1 MLRKVRLRPKDDR
14 FRWGRNDPRQPA
26 SSFLPVGRTLFI
38 TRGTKDYILLTDQN
52 DRCDAFA
59 TTHNK
64 PGGGAIR
71 KRVHPSVFPIPAKKS
86 CSSQSRANDL
96 TQRTMKMKS
105 VFTVNIAIALLSIA
119 AFAQTPPAP
128 PQAPQP
134 PRPPHPPGMPGHDEK
149 RPRVPVTYLGVDT
162 SQVPTVVSDQLGLAK
177 GFGLVV
183 DYVEPNSPAATA
195 GVQQNDILKMLND
208 QILIEPSQ
216 LRKLLQTFPEGTEV
230 TLTVLR
236 KGQEQKLTAK
246 LAKKEVP
253 QRRGAFPGGNRDW
266 HWDFDATGDLNEQMG
281 EQMQNLKEQLKEQLG
296 DQRGI
301 IREAVT
307 QAHEAARRARDDA
320 RRAADQLGI
329 FFEDSGAVKASK
341 IDLGK
346 AQIVFSDDKG
356 ELKLANVDGRK
367 LLTVKDPQGKLVFSG
382 PVETKEDLDKMPAD
396 VRQRYDRLQQNDLP
410 TVAPRSDTDSADD
423 ADTDDADD
431 EDEGDD
437 KETAKV
443 SQQGSFQSS
452 TREMI
457 PHSISF

>member
-1 MLRKVRLRPKDDR
+1 
-14 FRWGRNDPRQPA
+14 
-26 SSFLPVGRTLFI
+26 
-38 TRGTKDYILLTDQN
+38 
-52 DRCDAFA
+52 
-59 TTHNK
+59 
-64 PGGGAIR
+64 
-71 KRVHPSVFPIPAKKS
+71 
-86 CSSQSRANDL
+86 
-96 TQRTMKMKS
+96 MKMKS
-105 VFTVNIAIALLSIA
+105 VFAITVIAFLPIV
-119 AFAQTPPAP
+119 AFAQPSPAP
-128 PQAPQP
+128 PQPPQP
-134 PRPPHPPGMPGHDEK
+134 PRPPHPPGMPDHHER
-149 RPRVPVTYLGVDT
+149 RPKVPVTYLGVDT
-162 SQVPTVVSDQLGLAK
+162 SQVPAVVSDQLGLAK

-266 HWDFDATGDLNEQMG
+266 QWEFDATGDMK
-281 EQMQNLKEQLKEQLG
+281 EQMQDLKEQLKEQLG

-301 IREAVT
+301 IHDAVT

-320 RRAADQLGI
+320 RRAADQLRI
-329 FFEDSGAVKASK
+329 FFEDDGAVKASK
-341 IDLGK
+341 IDLGN

-356 ELKLANVDGRK
+356 ELKLANVDGKK

-396 VRQRYDRLQQNDLP
+396 VRERYKRLEQNDLP
-410 TVAPRSDTDSADD
+410 TVAPRSDTGSADD

-431 EDEGDD
+431 QDD
-437 KETAKV
+437 DDDDGAGEI
-443 SQQGSFQSS
+443 SQQVSFQSS
-452 TREMI
+452 PHEMT
-457 PHSISF
+457 PQSISF

>member
-1 MLRKVRLRPKDDR
+1 
-14 FRWGRNDPRQPA
+14 
-26 SSFLPVGRTLFI
+26 
-38 TRGTKDYILLTDQN
+38 
-52 DRCDAFA
+52 
-59 TTHNK
+59 
-64 PGGGAIR
+64 
-71 KRVHPSVFPIPAKKS
+71 
-86 CSSQSRANDL
+86 
-96 TQRTMKMKS
+96 MKMKS
-105 VFTVNIAIALLSIA
+105 VFTITIIALLPIA
-119 AFAQTPPAP
+119 ALAQTPPAP
-128 PQAPQP
+128 PQPPQP
-134 PRPPHPPGMPGHDEK
+134 PRPPRGPGMHEPGMPGHNEK
-149 RPRVPVTYLGVDT
+149 RPKVPVTYLGVDT

-216 LRKLLQTFPEGTEV
+216 LRKLLQTFTEGTEV

-236 KGQEQKLTAK
+236 KGQEQKLTVK
-246 LAKKEVP
+246 LAKKEVQ
-253 QRRGAFPGGNRDW
+253 QRHSMFPGGNHDW
-266 HWDFDATGDLNEQMG
+266 HWDFDATGDLNEQMN

-437 KETAKV
+437 EESAKV
-443 SQQGSFQSS
+443 SQQVSFQWS

-457 PHSISF
+457 PQPISF

>member
-1 MLRKVRLRPKDDR
+1 
-14 FRWGRNDPRQPA
+14 
-26 SSFLPVGRTLFI
+26 
-38 TRGTKDYILLTDQN
+38 
-52 DRCDAFA
+52 
-59 TTHNK
+59 
-64 PGGGAIR
+64 
-71 KRVHPSVFPIPAKKS
+71 
-86 CSSQSRANDL
+86 
-96 TQRTMKMKS
+96 MKIKS
-105 VFTVNIAIALLSIA
+105 VFTVNITIALLTIA

-162 SQVPTVVSDQLGLAK
+162 SQVPTIVSDQLGLAK

-208 QILIEPSQ
+208 QILLEPSQ

-246 LAKKEVP
+246 LARKEVQ
-253 QRRGAFPGGNRDW
+253 QRRNAFPGGNHDW
-266 HWDFDATGDLNEQMG
+266 HWDFDATGDLK
-281 EQMQNLKEQLKEQLG
+281 EQMQDLKEQLKEQLG

-301 IREAVT
+301 IRDAVT

-320 RRAADQLGI
+320 RRAADQLRI
-329 FFEDSGAVKASK
+329 FFEDDGAVKASN

-356 ELKLANVDGRK
+356 EIKLANVDGKK
-367 LLTVKDPQGKLVFSG
+367 LLTVKDPQGKLLFSG

-396 VRQRYDRLQQNDLP
+396 VRERYNRLEQSDLP
-410 TVAPRSDTDSADD
+410 TVAPRSDTDNADD

-431 EDEGDD
+431 QEDDDDEGTD
-437 KETAKV
+437 EV
-443 SQQGSFQSS
+443 SQQVSFQS
-452 TREMI
+452 TPRNMI
-457 PHSISF
+457 PQSISF

>member
-1 MLRKVRLRPKDDR
+1 
-14 FRWGRNDPRQPA
+14 
-26 SSFLPVGRTLFI
+26 
-38 TRGTKDYILLTDQN
+38 
-52 DRCDAFA
+52 
-59 TTHNK
+59 
-64 PGGGAIR
+64 
-71 KRVHPSVFPIPAKKS
+71 
-86 CSSQSRANDL
+86 
-96 TQRTMKMKS
+96 MKMKS
-105 VFTVNIAIALLSIA
+105 VFTIAVIAFLPIA
-119 AFAQTPPAP
+119 AFAQPSPAP
-128 PQAPQP
+128 PQPPQP
-134 PRPPHPPGMPGHDEK
+134 PRPPHPPGMPDRHERGPK
-149 RPRVPVTYLGVDT
+149 VPVTYLGVDT

-266 HWDFDATGDLNEQMG
+266 HWDFDATGDMKEQMK
-281 EQMQNLKEQLKEQLG
+281 NLKEQLKEQLG

-301 IREAVT
+301 IRDAVT
-307 QAHEAARRARDDA
+307 QAHEAARQARDDA
-320 RRAADQLGI
+320 RRAADQLRI
-329 FFEDSGAVKASK
+329 FFEDDGAVKASK

-356 ELKLANVDGRK
+356 ELKLANVDGKK

-382 PVETKEDLDKMPAD
+382 PVETKEDLDNMPSD
-396 VRQRYDRLQQNDLP
+396 VRERYNLL
-410 TVAPRSDTDSADD
+410 
-423 ADTDDADD
+423 
-431 EDEGDD
+431 
-437 KETAKV
+437 
-443 SQQGSFQSS
+443 
-452 TREMI
+452 
-457 PHSISF
+457 